1 MFHQTSYHEAIQL
14 IERLQRRFF
23 DVLKA
28 ELDKKAI
35 LDINPVQAMMLY
47 KIGDDE
53 MTVGELTLRG
63 YYIGSNV
70 SYNVKELE
78 KTGYLEKARS
88 IHDKRSFRV
97 KVSEKGQKICDI
109 ISTMLQ
115 SHTGKI
121 APFDMDLQE
130 IDDVNLTL
138 RSLEKFWASES
149 SFSGLSSIDE
159 DDE

>member
-1 MFHQTSYHEAIQL
+1 MFYPTSYHEAIQL

-28 ELDKKAI
+28 ELDKKGI
-35 LDINPVQAMMLY
+35 LDINPVQAMMLF

-97 KVSEKGQKICDI
+97 KVSEKGVKICEI
-109 ISTMLQ
+109 ISAMLTA
-115 SHTGKI
+115 HTGKI
-121 APFDMDLQE
+121 APFDMDLEE
-130 IDDVNLTL
+130 IEDVNLTL

-149 SFSGLSSIDE
+149 NFSGLSSIDE